1 MQADPPDAPPEPM
14 SDLTGPKSFLRD
26 ATTAEAVTSDLCAGE
41 AEWLHFLADVGW
53 PAIHA
58 VLVAVEGDP
67 GESRPQDAKG
77 DAISGAMVDLP
88 AVATRPGG
96 PAIVAVIDDG
106 IGFLNRRFR
115 RAGAASTR
123 FDAVWLMAPQTGPG
137 QPRGRVLGRD
147 AIDTLIAG
155 RDEAS
160 AYARVMA
167 DLFPPDKARG
177 LNRAASHGTHVA
189 DIAAGAEPGARD
201 AIDLLGVALPPGALR
216 DTSGAGWAG
225 DLVQALHWVVRRAAA
240 LSKSCKDGPRPLV
253 INLSLG
259 MSAGPKDGTSL
270 QERAIVE
277 AVAAYEKATDAPARV
292 TVAFGNDYRSRQ
304 VALVSPCAG
313 EAPATIGWQVQP
325 DDRLP
330 SRALVRAAGPVLLAL
345 VPPGA
350 AMPEPVDVPPG
361 ASVEVVHRGRV
372 VAWVRAHPAGPG
384 LTRGY
389 DLVLRP
395 TRTDRAGP
403 VAPAGRWSIGIG
415 RTEAAADPLVSLQVQ
430 RGDTPVGQRPFGRQ
444 SYLVHPACNGFDPE
458 VRDWSDPGSG
468 PITRSGTHSA
478 LATARDRRVFA
489 VGAAGLRLGTGGAA
503 PKPAVYSAAGSSD
516 PAWTA
521 RQGPDLSAMAEASPN
536 RRGAVAA
543 GTRSGSAARFA
554 GTSVAVP
561 ELARRLSEELGPG
574 GVLAGGAHPDEIGAL
589 LALPG
594 SVAQVTNP
602 NRQGRGWLPPTG
614 PRQT

>member
-1 MQADPPDAPPEPM
+1 MQVDQPDPPPAPVGQDIPV
-14 SDLTGPKSFLRD
+14 LLRD
-26 ATTAEAVTSDLCAGE
+26 ATTAEVGSRTDLCPGE
-41 AEWLHFLADVGW
+41 TEWLDFLAAADW
-53 PAIHA
+53 PATQA
-58 VLVAVEGDP
+58 VLVAVQGDP
-67 GESRPQDAKG
+67 DDAQQP
-77 DAISGAMVDLP
+77 DSHSGAIPDATVDLP
-88 AVATRPGG
+88 VVATQAGG
-96 PAIVAVIDDG
+96 SAIVAVIDDA

-123 FDAVWLMAPQTGPG
+123 FDAIWVMAKPTGPG
-137 QPRGRVLGRD
+137 QPNGRVLGRETID
-147 AIDTLIAG
+147 AMIAG
-155 RDEAS
+155 GDEAS
-160 AYARVMA
+160 AYARLMV
-167 DLFPPDKARG
+167 DLFPPDRARG

-189 DIAAGAEPGARD
+189 DIAAGAEPGSRD
-201 AIDLLGVALPPGALR
+201 GIDILGVCLPPRALR
-216 DTSGAGWAG
+216 DTSGRAWAV

-240 LSKSCKDGPRPLV
+240 LSKACKAGPRPLV

-270 QERAIVE
+270 QERAMVE
-277 AVAAYEKATDAPARV
+277 AVAAYEAATGAPARV

-304 VALVSPCAG
+304 VALVSPGVG
-313 EAPATIGWQVQP
+313 EAPVSIGWQVQP
-325 DDRLP
+325 DDRMP
-330 SRALVRAAGPVLLAL
+330 SRALVQAVGAITLAL
-345 VPPGA
+345 SPPGA

-361 ASVEVVHRGRV
+361 ASVEVVHRGRIV
-372 VAWVRAHPAGPG
+372 GWVRAHPAGPG
-384 LTRGY
+384 LTRRY

-458 VRDWSDPGSG
+458 VRDWSDPGDG

-489 VGAAGLRLGTGGAA
+489 VGAAGLRPGTGGTA
-503 PKPAVYSAAGSSD
+503 PKPAVYSAAGSAD

-521 RQGPDLSAMAEASPN
+521 RQGPDLTAMAEASPN
-536 RRGAVAA
+536 RRGAFAA
-543 GTRSGSAARFA
+543 GTRSGGVARYA

-574 GVLAGGAHPDEIGAL
+574 GALAGGAHPDEIGAL

-594 SVAQVTNP
+594 SVAQVDDP
-602 NRQGRGWLPPTG
+602 ARQGRGWLPPTG
-614 PRQT
+614 PRRT